1 MSASITQVPQFGTET
16 ADAGTSTCTPAYQD
30 NDVSIDDV
38 FRRACA
44 IRGLDPGAT
53 RHREV
58 LTARVARQ
66 IAKQIVGP
74 WPGARGDRP
83 LKQSIRAVPAT
94 IAEIAWATVPGKCRN
109 RRPHGTRPG
118 VSVECG
124 QRHCSLCCYRR
135 HGQGVFEEI
144 VADLGIYEMLD
155 GRWKYIWVTVKVRTA
170 GFLGLDQL
178 KAARTPLR
186 RFLTRLEKR
195 YPLLGAGWGLDWTP
209 PFLGEGSY
217 PHDQWLISVPPGVD
231 PETVG
236 PEISAAVR
244 DIARR
249 GGIDLWPV
257 WWKPVDDIVAAL
269 GYATGARKKCRK
281 ITLPPE
287 SPRGTVIR
295 SFDLAGLVSNTPGFP
310 EDGTEVDGNRFD
322 YLRARRRKGWATDA
336 ERSELRW
343 MERNLASGGHTI
355 VRGVPYVPTADTVRG
370 ILTLFDPFSI
380 SRYDGRRAIRCPVKD
395 AIRRASAMHY
405 HDVHVGPHRERRREA
420 YVGEPLSA
428 FPASHVFAVYLEIFD
443 DEGDAQAEH
452 LIDLLREHAER
463 PVHVRLSG
471 GKTAGHWHRQVF
483 VIGFDDP
490 AHEAWREVVNAMRL
504 SPSCARFT
512 VGQEMLVPS
521 SPSMWRREA
530 ALRRPDGRT
539 FVVYLVDDR
548 RISLW
553 YFDYEALGRNAR
565 TYADDPARY
574 EGAGLP
580 PKETLLA
587 AKLSNLKARA
597 EALEQELATTA
608 DMYCDASRRSRARL
622 DELGARREAEL
633 EEVKRAIESLRL
645 DRCLQSSD
653 RARRRTGV

>member
-1 MSASITQVPQFGTET
+1 MSDPIAQVLKFRTET
-16 ADAGTSTCTPAYQD
+16 ANGNAGTGTCTPAYQD
-30 NDVSIDDV
+30 NDVSIDEV

-44 IRGLDPGAT
+44 LRGLDPGAT

-74 WPGARGDRP
+74 WPGPRGDRP

-94 IAEIAWATVPGKCRN
+94 VAEMAWATVPGKCRN
-109 RRPHGTRPG
+109 RRPHGTRQG

-144 VADLGIYEMLD
+144 VADLGIHAMLD
-155 GRWKYIWVTVKVRTA
+155 GRWSYLWVTVKATTA
-170 GFLGLDQL
+170 GFPGLDQL
-178 KAARTPLR
+178 KKVRTPLR
-186 RFLTRLEKR
+186 RFYTRLEKR

-231 PETVG
+231 PDTVG
-236 PEISAAVR
+236 AQISAAVR
-244 DIARR
+244 DIACR

-257 WWKPVDDIVAAL
+257 WWKPVDDIVAAV
-269 GYATGARKKCRK
+269 GYVTGARKKFRK

-287 SPRGTVIR
+287 RPRGTVIR
-295 SFDLAGLVSNTPGFP
+295 SFDLSGLVSNTPDFP
-310 EDGTEVDGNRFD
+310 ENGTEVDGNRFD
-322 YLRARRRKGWATDA
+322 YLRGRRRRGWATDSDRA
-336 ERSELRW
+336 ELRW
-343 MERNLASGGHTI
+343 MERNLAWGGHVL
-355 VRGVPYVPTADTVRG
+355 VRHAPYVPTADTVRG
-370 ILTLFDPFSI
+370 ILTLCEPSSI

-395 AIRRASAMHY
+395 AIRRASAVHY
-405 HDVHVGPHRERRREA
+405 HDVQVSRRERRREA
-420 YVGEPLSA
+420 YIGEPLSA
-428 FPASHVFAVYLEIFD
+428 LPAAHVFAAYLEIFD
-443 DEGDAQAEH
+443 DEGDAQADH
-452 LIDLLREHAER
+452 LIELLRENADR

-471 GKTAGHWHRQVF
+471 GKTTGHWHRQVF
-483 VIGFDDP
+483 VIGFDAP
-490 AHEAWREVVNAMRL
+490 AHEAWREVVNAMMRI
-504 SPSCARFT
+504 PSCARFT

-539 FVVYLVDDR
+539 YTVYLVDDR

-553 YFDYEALGRNAR
+553 YFDYEALGRDAR
-565 TYADDPARY
+565 TYADDPARC

-608 DMYCDASRRSRARL
+608 DMYCDASRRSRARIDQL
-622 DELGARREAEL
+622 QARCEAEL
-633 EEVKRAIESLRL
+633 EEVKLEIETVRL
-645 DRCLQSSD
+645 DLCL
-653 RARRRTGV
+653 AKLG